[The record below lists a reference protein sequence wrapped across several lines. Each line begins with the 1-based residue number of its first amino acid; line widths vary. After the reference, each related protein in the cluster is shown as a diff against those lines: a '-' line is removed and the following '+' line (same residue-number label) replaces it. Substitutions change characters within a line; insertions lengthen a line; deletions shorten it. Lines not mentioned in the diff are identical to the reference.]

1 MRNCRACQRNTTHL
15 LPMASGDD
23 FFFSII
29 YIFFSKMN
37 FHAFAISTEE
47 NAIDYAVYKLTL
59 TLNDKFPIYYRIVM
73 YLRIY
78 ERILERTFV
87 MFVC

>member
-1 MRNCRACQRNTTHL
+1 
-15 LPMASGDD
+15 
-23 FFFSII
+23 
-29 YIFFSKMN
+29 MN

-47 NAIDYAVYKLTL
+47 NAVDYAVYKL